1 MEDQNSTNYRGTGT
15 HVATCGAIWEVI
27 TRVSR
32 RHCMC
37 AFAERE
43 HWTGAKHWTCMTAVS
58 TNGGGRAQ
66 LVCLD
71 SCGMPFSVLESEVE
85 DVYGAVSDIT
95 NSSGLMRWVT
105 SGQTGMKAGKWNGA
119 QKVNQGSSYKIHKN
133 FIEKP
138 TEISCD
144 LAQKE
149 EFCYGVAKRTAS
161 KSQKL
166 LLIYQLTPLLPFC
179 LFSVLLL
186 RQWLGSTFQPLS
198 TRESPFKCSP
208 RTTGLGASASLLWM
222 ILLNIKHCLAIH
234 SFRHHQIWFMGYLH
248 ATHCV

>member
-1 MEDQNSTNYRGTGT
+1 MCIRWARALDWCKELDVHGHNEHQR
-15 HVATCGAIWEVI
+15 CG
-27 TRVSR
+27 
-32 RHCMC
+32 
-37 AFAERE
+37 
-43 HWTGAKHWTCMTAVS
+43 G
-58 TNGGGRAQ
+58 AQ

-95 NSSGLMRWVT
+95 DSSGLMRWVT
-105 SGQTGMKAGKWNGA
+105 SGQIGMKAGKWNGA

-138 TEISCD
+138 TEISGD
-144 LAQKE
+144 FAQKE
-149 EFCYGVAKRTAS
+149 EFCYGMAKRTAS

-166 LLIYQLTPLLPFC
+166 LLIYQLTLLLPFC

-186 RQWLGSTFQPLS
+186 GQWLGSTFQPLS

-222 ILLNIKHCLAIH
+222 ILFNIKHCLAIH
-234 SFRHHQIWFMGYLH
+234 SFLH
-248 ATHCV
+248 SPNMIHGLSACHTLCLELVIK